1 MELNENIVVKCM
13 QLYESKCTRHGNML
27 IGTTLSG
34 KTTTWEILQDALN
47 VLYDKEKKEREKN
60 GIRTDEKEKPYRFK
74 QVKTAVIN
82 PKAVSLEELY
92 GCMSGDGNDKSNSTW
107 KEGVL

>member
-1 MELNENIVVKCM
+1 M

-27 IGTTLSG
+27 IGSTMSG

-47 VLYDKEKKEREKN
+47 ALFDKEKKEREKN
-60 GIRTDEKEKPYRFK
+60 GMRTDEKEKPYRIK

-92 GCMSGDGNDKSNSTW
+92 GCMSGDGQDKSNSTW